1 MTYWLDGTTTVG
13 PLANLSGTQLGYRF
27 TRSGKTIL
35 TVWDYKANTTMSVP
49 VSAPSAKVCDWM
61 GNCKTETSNAGTLT
75 LKAGIAPLYLTIQ
88 SPSPGT
94 ARFRHLQSARPL
106 HY

>member
-35 TVWDYKANTTMSVP
+35 AVWDYKANTTVNVPMST
-49 VSAPSAKVCDWM
+49 ATAKVCDWM
-61 GNCKTETSNAGTLT
+61 GNCHTATSNAGTLT
-75 LKAGIAPLYLTIQ
+75 LKVGVAPLYVII
-88 SPSPGT
+88 
-94 ARFRHLQSARPL
+94 
-106 HY
+106 